1 MGLTG
6 LFAAFVSLGVPEPAA
21 TFLAG
26 EPVVS
31 CAHALPTKRERPVAK
46 IIMCFE
52 RMFLILY
59 VCGFATRQCRR
70 RKCRAVRL
78 VPAAPVP
85 APFLIRPQVFPL
97 GVILLL
103 HVRRCPDLFSHLK
116 RKAGAIANLMTPQVY
131 RETATDKCP
140 RTESIEGHGGVGSR
154 VSCSRRD
161 TSNGFTSSPVVAP
174 LSGSVER
181 YPEIL
186 PS

>member
-31 CAHALPTKRERPVAK
+31 CAHALATKRERPVAK

-78 VPAAPVP
+78 VLAAPVP
-85 APFLIRPQVFPL
+85 EPFLSSPSS
-97 GVILLL
+97 LLP
-103 HVRRCPDLFSHLK
+103 RCHPSPSRQALSRLVQPFK
-116 RKAGAIANLMTPQVY
+116 RKAGAIANLMTPQ
-131 RETATDKCP
+131 
-140 RTESIEGHGGVGSR
+140 
-154 VSCSRRD
+154 
-161 TSNGFTSSPVVAP
+161 
-174 LSGSVER
+174 
-181 YPEIL
+181 
-186 PS
+186 